1 MTLKRPH
8 LFGRRDRRSPDMRP
22 KLLHHIIV
30 AASARTLRHLGAV
43 ELPALLHRAF
53 VFVVVSSFALKKVC
67 LPHTSTLLRFS
78 FGRRHIFPPPS
89 YYLSAWFRSTNNY
102 FVSLPSHSCIQASL
116 TLNSHIHCSLI
127 VIVMPFLYTDDV
139 VYFVFSVP
147 APFIYP

>member
-1 MTLKRPH
+1 
-8 LFGRRDRRSPDMRP
+8 MRP

-78 FGRRHIFPPPS
+78 FGRRHIFPPLIIFGLVQVHKQLFRIS
-89 YYLSAWFRSTNNY
+89 TISLVHTSFTHSQLAYSLLSHCY
-102 FVSLPSHSCIQASL
+102 SHAF
-116 TLNSHIHCSLI
+116 
-127 VIVMPFLYTDDV
+127 PLYR
-139 VYFVFSVP
+139 
-147 APFIYP
+147 